1 MTALPL
7 SLRQSRMSLLA
18 VALISFTAC
27 DTVGGSPST
36 SVRRDSAGV
45 TIVENTGP
53 SWRAGEEWT
62 VDTVPLLAIA
72 PDAGQ
77 HAEFQRIHSVV
88 RLDDGT
94 VVADDERGPFVR
106 AFASDGSVRW
116 VAVREG
122 DGPGELR
129 SVGVI
134 HRIGGDSIAV
144 EANLSPK
151 ALLLDSDGNYVEELP
166 IIPVGSAAP
175 DVLVRRSQV
184 MLRMADG
191 AAVGIISELTRA
203 HVEGSAVPTPIME
216 FHLTQRDGNSS
227 LLGNWPMMT
236 MGTLLTPIVA
246 WAPLPDGF
254 LYGWP
259 TRDEFR
265 VHDSTGN
272 LRMLVRGPTPSRP
285 PTDAEV
291 AAARQR
297 YLEQRGGTP
306 EERRS
311 VERMPVADSI
321 SLYRRLVSSRTGEIW
336 RERYDAG
343 TDGRFTFKPEGVRW
357 DVFTA
362 DGSLLGGILLPTRFT
377 LTDAGED
384 WLAGIHIDEMD
395 VQTPRVYRLVRP

>member
-18 VALISFTAC
+18 VVLISFTAC
-27 DTVGGSPST
+27 DTVDDSSNM

-62 VDTVPLLAIA
+62 VDSVPLFAIA

-77 HAEFQRIHSVV
+77 HAEFQGIMNVI

-94 VVADDERGPFVR
+94 VVANDRRGPSVR
-106 AFASDGSVRW
+106 AFAPDGSVRW
-116 VAVREG
+116 TSVREG

-129 SVGVI
+129 SAGFI
-134 HRIGGDSIAV
+134 HRLAGDSISV
-144 EANLSPK
+144 EANLAPK

-166 IIPVGSAAP
+166 IIPVGSSAP
-175 DVLVRRSQV
+175 DVLGRYSQV

-203 HVEGSAVPTPIME
+203 HVEGTAVPTPIME
-216 FHLTQRDGNSS
+216 FHVVHRDGSSS

-236 MGTLLTPIVA
+236 LGTLLTPIAA

-259 TRDEFR
+259 TQDEFR
-265 VHDSTGN
+265 VYGASGE
-272 LRMLVRGPTPSRP
+272 LRMIVRGPGVPRAPNADEIASAREWYAEGQENAVQARR
-285 PTDAEV
+285 DA
-291 AAARQR
+291 A
-297 YLEQRGGTP
+297 
-306 EERRS
+306 ER
-311 VERMPVADSI
+311 PVADSI

-343 TDGRFTFKPEGVRW
+343 TDGRFTFKPEGVMW

-362 DGSLLGGILLPTRFT
+362 DGSLLGGVLLPTRFT

-395 VQTPRVYRLVRP
+395 VQTPRVYRLVRR